1 MVVASTGRL
10 EETPYLNTLGAKTV
24 IDRSELSEPSRPLGK
39 ERWVGAIDSVG
50 STTLANIL
58 AQVSYGGA
66 VSACGLAQGMDL
78 PSAMMPFILR
88 GVSLL
93 GMNSVMAPM
102 QLRERAW
109 KRLSENININ
119 KLEEMTIDTSL
130 DQVEGLAN
138 EILQGKVR
146 GRVIVNIS
154 E

>member
-1 MVVASTGRL
+1 
-10 EETPYLNTLGAKTV
+10 
-24 IDRSELSEPSRPLGK
+24 
-39 ERWVGAIDSVG
+39 
-50 STTLANIL
+50 
-58 AQVSYGGA
+58 
-66 VSACGLAQGMDL
+66 
-78 PSAMMPFILR
+78 
-88 GVSLL
+88 
-93 GMNSVMAPM
+93 MAPM

-119 KLEEMTIDTSL
+119 KLEEMTIDASL

>member
-1 MVVASTGRL
+1 MEV
-10 EETPYLNTLGAKTV
+10 
-24 IDRSELSEPSRPLGK
+24 LSLLVDLLK
-39 ERWVGAIDSVG
+39 EW
-50 STTLANIL
+50 T
-58 AQVSYGGA
+58 
-66 VSACGLAQGMDL
+66 L
-78 PSAMMPFILR
+78 PSTVMPFILR

-93 GMNSVMAPM
+93 GIDSVIAPM

-146 GRVIVNIS
+146 EGL
-154 E
+154 

>member
-1 MVVASTGRL
+1 
-10 EETPYLNTLGAKTV
+10 
-24 IDRSELSEPSRPLGK
+24 
-39 ERWVGAIDSVG
+39 
-50 STTLANIL
+50 
-58 AQVSYGGA
+58 
-66 VSACGLAQGMDL
+66 
-78 PSAMMPFILR
+78 
-88 GVSLL
+88 
-93 GMNSVMAPM
+93 M

>member
-1 MVVASTGRL
+1 
-10 EETPYLNTLGAKTV
+10 
-24 IDRSELSEPSRPLGK
+24 
-39 ERWVGAIDSVG
+39 
-50 STTLANIL
+50 
-58 AQVSYGGA
+58 
-66 VSACGLAQGMDL
+66 
-78 PSAMMPFILR
+78 
-88 GVSLL
+88 
-93 GMNSVMAPM
+93 MAPM

>member
-1 MVVASTGRL
+1 MCIR
-10 EETPYLNTLGAKTV
+10 
-24 IDRSELSEPSRPLGK
+24 
-39 ERWVGAIDSVG
+39 DS
-50 STTLANIL
+50 
-58 AQVSYGGA
+58 
-66 VSACGLAQGMDL
+66 
-78 PSAMMPFILR
+78 
-88 GVSLL
+88 
-93 GMNSVMAPM
+93 SVMAPM

-119 KLEEMTIDTSL
+119 KLEEMTIDASL